1 MSSTDER
8 HTTEERETA
17 LAAEYAKRHPAPLA
31 SLASDESI
39 ASDGGRS

>member
-17 LAAEYAKRHPAPLA
+17 LAAEYAKRHPKT
-31 SLASDESI
+31 DEEQ
-39 ASDGGRS
+39 A